1 MWSPAS
7 NKGLV
12 FYYKLRSRYFS
23 SHCKMIQHPLMSVM
37 HFSTVGQTLL
47 ADVSRVLVRHR
58 WGAAQSPGSAAG
70 CLCSAGSGRTR
81 WESAGLASGRR
92 RCVRPLWR
100 SECDSAAPSRFAWN
114 TCKQMT
120 EIMTSAS
127 LQHRS
132 NMWTHLLIQSFLLHC
147 SRNMKLP
154 KHLQLTYS
162 GSYSS
167 PGSSHRAEPMPSV
180 WVFCSKV

>member
-12 FYYKLRSRYFS
+12 FYYKLRSCEWLTRYFS
-23 SHCKMIQHPLMSVM
+23 SHCKMIQHPVMSVM

-81 WESAGLASGRR
+81 WESAGLPSCRR

-120 EIMTSAS
+120 EMMTSTS
-127 LQHRS
+127 
-132 NMWTHLLIQSFLLHC
+132 SFLLQC

-154 KHLQLTYS
+154 KCLQLTYS
-162 GSYSS
+162 ASNPNWIQIEYILVRVSI
-167 PGSSHRAEPMPSV
+167 
-180 WVFCSKV
+180 WV